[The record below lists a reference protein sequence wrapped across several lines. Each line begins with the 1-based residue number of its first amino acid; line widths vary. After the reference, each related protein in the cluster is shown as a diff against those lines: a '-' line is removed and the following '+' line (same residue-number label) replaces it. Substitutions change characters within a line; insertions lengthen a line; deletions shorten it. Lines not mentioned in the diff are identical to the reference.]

1 MSIALSGDIGEI
13 AARRAYLGKLH
24 ISAGDACFKTRVIP
38 FWWICQ
44 AQKESERDN
53 ADATTFYFD
62 SVTVK
67 MAFMKGNKRNL
78 MEAAMMGLLKPPK
91 VLWLPDS

>member
-1 MSIALSGDIGEI
+1 M
-13 AARRAYLGKLH
+13 AR
-24 ISAGDACFKTRVIP
+24 ISEEKNPHRRGDAHFKTSNSVLMNLP
-38 FWWICQ
+38 G
-44 AQKESERDN
+44 ADGDN
-53 ADATTFYFD
+53 ADAAAFYFD

-91 VLWLPDS
+91 VLRLPDS